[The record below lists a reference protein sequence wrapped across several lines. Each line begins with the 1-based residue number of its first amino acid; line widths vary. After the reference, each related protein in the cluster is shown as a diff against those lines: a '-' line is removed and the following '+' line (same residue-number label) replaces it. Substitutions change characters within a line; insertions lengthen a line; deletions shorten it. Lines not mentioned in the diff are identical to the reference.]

1 MKFRSM
7 EELTLLQS
15 IVELLINKI
24 TIATIDAGI
33 ITTFQNIMNKIVMKK
48 QVHEILNESPN
59 FSIKQYSR

>member
-1 MKFRSM
+1 MKYRSM

-15 IVELLINKI
+15 IELINKI

>member
-15 IVELLINKI
+15 IVELINKI